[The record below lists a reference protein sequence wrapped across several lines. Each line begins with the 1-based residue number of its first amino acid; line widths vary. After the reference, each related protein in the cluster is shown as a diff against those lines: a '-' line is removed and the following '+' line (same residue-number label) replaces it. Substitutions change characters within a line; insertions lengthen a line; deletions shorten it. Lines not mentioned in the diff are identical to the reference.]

1 MNEIM
6 KSVSIIIPAYKEEDF
21 IEKTITCL
29 LDSFRGKDLK
39 FEIIV
44 IIDSVP
50 EDNTL
55 QIVED
60 LAKNNTEIIMI
71 KRKGKHGVANAI
83 KTGIQKAINETIMII
98 MADNSEKSDDL
109 LKIVIKMNEGYDMV
123 FENRFMGDAHIEGY
137 VFKKL
142 IANRLCNFAIRV
154 LFGIKSSDITNAVKI
169 YKTIALKNI
178 DITSTGFEVFVEL
191 PVKSYING
199 YRNFAEI
206 PLNHFARD
214 ESLSNL
220 NLSKEG
226 PRYFKMV
233 LKLFFRK

>member
-1 MNEIM
+1 M
-6 KSVSIIIPAYKEEDF
+6 KSVSIITPAYKEENF
-21 IEKTITCL
+21 IENTITGL
-29 LDSFRGKDLK
+29 LDSFRSKDLK
-39 FEIIV
+39 FEIITV
-44 IIDSVP
+44 IDSVP

-60 LAKNNTEIIMI
+60 LVKNNNEIVII

-83 KTGIQKAINETIMII
+83 KAGIQKAVNETIMIVL
-98 MADNSEKSDDL
+98 ADNSEKSDDL
-109 LKIVIKMNEGYDMV
+109 LRIAIKMNEGYDMV
-123 FENRFMGDAHIEGY
+123 FGNRFLKEAKIEGY
-137 VFKKL
+137 TFKKL

-154 LFGIKSSDITNAVKI
+154 LFGIKSNDITNATKI
-169 YKTIALKNI
+169 YKTKALKSM
-178 DITSTGFEVFVEL
+178 DITSTGFDIFVEL